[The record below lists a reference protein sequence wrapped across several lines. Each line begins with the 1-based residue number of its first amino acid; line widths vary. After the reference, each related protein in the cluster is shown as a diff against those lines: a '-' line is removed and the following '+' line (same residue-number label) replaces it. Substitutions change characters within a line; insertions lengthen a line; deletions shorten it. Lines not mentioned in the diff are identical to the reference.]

1 MRQLR
6 HDLFAIRGWAGWTHL
21 LVQDGEVVLLD
32 TGFAHE
38 WRRIRH
44 AVGRLGTLRAILL
57 THGHLDHTANAA
69 RLQDWS
75 GATVYAPAEDALHV
89 TGAYP
94 YRGWARVCGALE
106 WAGRGLVKYRPP
118 RVDVWVRDGDEL
130 PLWGG
135 LRVVSLPGHT
145 AGHSG
150 YYSRTK
156 RVFFVGDT
164 FATSWRLVLPPPFLN
179 TDNRRVRASFL
190 KLANYD
196 VEQFVPCH
204 YVRPEG
210 NSVKRVRQAWEKYR
224 PEPTGCGQTTSAELV
239 APPSPRPSPHR
250 MGRGDQI

>member
-1 MRQLR
+1 MNRLR

-21 LVQDGEVVLLD
+21 LAHDGEVVLLD

-44 AVGRLGTLRAILL
+44 AVCQLGTLKAILL

-75 GATVYAPAEDALHV
+75 GARVYAPAGDELHV
-89 TGAYP
+89 RGVYP

-118 RVDVWVRDGDEL
+118 RVDTWVRDGDEL
-130 PLWGG
+130 PFWGG
-135 LRVVSLPGHT
+135 LRVVALPGHT

-150 YYSRTK
+150 YYSARK

-164 FATSWRLVLPPPFLN
+164 FATSWWLSLPPPILN
-179 TDNRRVRASFL
+179 TDSRRVRASFL
-190 KLANYD
+190 KLARYD

-204 YVRPEG
+204 YVWTWG
-210 NSVKRVRQAWEKYR
+210 NSVTRVRRAWYKYR
-224 PEPTGCGQTTSAELV
+224 HDLAGS
-239 APPSPRPSPHR
+239 
-250 MGRGDQI
+250 D